1 MSENLLNN
9 SSQPLFVECWF
20 CAFLCHPGVAILIL
34 VAILTFLF
42 EYIFV
47 EREGDGRL
55 HRQPVAQRE
64 ILKGSD
70 HTIVIFS
77 SVFYFGRTHLKLIEK
92 QEKL

>member
-9 SSQPLFVECWF
+9 SSQPLFVKCWICSFF
-20 CAFLCHPGVAILIL
+20 CHSGFAILTL

-47 EREGDGRL
+47 ECEGDGHL
-55 HRQPVAQRE
+55 HRQPVAQQE
-64 ILKGSD
+64 ILKGGD
-70 HTIVIFS
+70 HTIHIFS
-77 SVFYFGRTHLKLIEK
+77 SVFYFGRTGLKLIEK

>member
-20 CAFLCHPGVAILIL
+20 CGFFGHSGFAILTL

-42 EYIFV
+42 DYIFV

-64 ILKGSD
+64 ILNGGD
-70 HTIVIFS
+70 HNFHIFS
-77 SVFYFGRTHLKLIEK
+77 SVFYFGRTDLKLIEK